1 MSTGRA
7 LESALDALHGLV
19 AAALTD
25 ELKRAV
31 EAAEAEGTPISPQL
45 LDKVLKFLA
54 SNGVNAPAAAPKV
67 DRLAQELAD
76 LDLDNVISLR
86 RS

>member
-19 AAALTD
+19 ADALTD
-25 ELKRAV
+25 ELRRAM
-31 EAAEAEGTPISPQL
+31 EAAETEGEAISPQL

-54 SNGVNAPAAAPKV
+54 QNGVNAPAAAPKV
-67 DRLAQELAD
+67 DRLAQELED

-86 RS
+86 RK